1 MSSKGIMRRARR
13 LYFASLLALI
23 IPAVFAQS
31 PPARNRDDLDV
42 TMHVIV
48 DPDAK
53 VPDEIVRRITLPKPA
68 QPANGGS
75 STGTTESG
83 KPSESGAKGQKPDS
97 AAGAQ
102 GREFGQQVSE
112 DAKQRAEEAKNNKK
126 PKPENPPGK
135 PPDKPPGKP
144 PDKPPGKPPD
154 KPPGKPPDKPPGKPP
169 SPPGRPPT
177 PGG

>member
-1 MSSKGIMRRARR
+1 MSSEGIMRRARR

-23 IPAVFAQS
+23 TPAVFAQS

-53 VPDEIVRRITLPKPA
+53 VPDEIVRRIPLPKPA
-68 QPANGGS
+68 QPAA
-75 STGTTESG
+75 G
-83 KPSESGAKGQKPDS
+83 KPKGADV
-97 AAGAQ
+97 Q

-112 DAKQRAEEAKNNKK
+112 AAKQRAEEARNNKK
-126 PKPENPPGK
+126 PPPGQ
-135 PPDKPPGKP
+135 PPGR
-144 PDKPPGKPPD
+144 
-154 KPPGKPPDKPPGKPP
+154 PP

>member
-1 MSSKGIMRRARR
+1 MRRAPC

-31 PPARNRDDLDV
+31 PPARDRDDLDV

-53 VPDEIVRRITLPKPA
+53 VPDEIVRRLPLPKPA
-68 QPANGGS
+68 QPATGAAS
-75 STGTTESG
+75 SSTTESG
-83 KPSESGAKGQKPDS
+83 KPKDS
-97 AAGAQ
+97 SVK

-112 DAKQRAEEAKNNKK
+112 DAKRRSEEARKK
-126 PKPENPPGK
+126 PKPAQPPGR
-135 PPDKPPGKP
+135 
-144 PDKPPGKPPD
+144 
-154 KPPGKPPDKPPGKPP
+154 PP

-177 PGG
+177 PGS

>member
-1 MSSKGIMRRARR
+1 MSSEGIMRRARR
-13 LYFASLLALI
+13 LYFASLLALL

-53 VPDEIVRRITLPKPA
+53 VPDEIVRRIPLPKPA
-68 QPANGGS
+68 QPAQPSPGA
-75 STGTTESG
+75 TTPGTTEPG
-83 KPSESGAKGQKPDS
+83 KPNEPADKAPKPGPGPPP
-97 AAGAQ
+97 APGGQ

-112 DAKQRAEEAKNNKK
+112 EAKQRSEEARQNKK
-126 PKPENPPGK
+126 PPPA
-135 PPDKPPGKP
+135 KPPGP
-144 PDKPPGKPPD
+144 
-154 KPPGKPPDKPPGKPP
+154 PP

>member
-1 MSSKGIMRRARR
+1 MSSEGIMRRARR

-53 VPDEIVRRITLPKPA
+53 VPDEIVRRIPLPKPV
-68 QPANGGS
+68 QPAAGDT
-75 STGTTESG
+75 STPGD
-83 KPSESGAKGQKPDS
+83 KGQKP
-97 AAGAQ
+97 APGASGQ

-112 DAKQRAEEAKNNKK
+112 DAKRRAEEAKNNKK
-126 PKPENPPGK
+126 PKPEK
-135 PPDKPPGKP
+135 PPSR
-144 PDKPPGKPPD
+144 
-154 KPPGKPPDKPPGKPP
+154 PP

>member
-1 MSSKGIMRRARR
+1 MSSESIMRRARR

-23 IPAVFAQS
+23 TPAVFAQS

-53 VPDEIVRRITLPKPA
+53 VPDEIVRRIPLPKPA
-68 QPANGGS
+68 PPA
-75 STGTTESG
+75 TGTSPTESG
-83 KPSESGAKGQKPDS
+83 KSKGDNGK
-97 AAGAQ
+97 

-112 DAKQRAEEAKNNKK
+112 DAKQRSEEARNNKK
-126 PKPENPPGK
+126 PKPE
-135 PPDKPPGKP
+135 
-144 PDKPPGKPPD
+144 
-154 KPPGKPPDKPPGKPP
+154 KPPGKPP

>member
-1 MSSKGIMRRARR
+1 MSSKGIMQSARR
-13 LYFASLLALI
+13 LYLASLLALI
-23 IPAVFAQS
+23 TPAVFAQS

-53 VPDEIVRRITLPKPA
+53 VPDEIVRRIPLPKPA
-68 QPANGGS
+68 QPTPGAT
-75 STGTTESG
+75 STSTTESG
-83 KPSESGAKGQKPDS
+83 KPKGPDDK
-97 AAGAQ
+97 

-112 DAKQRAEEAKNNKK
+112 DAKQRSEEARNNKK
-126 PKPENPPGK
+126 PKPPPPGQ
-135 PPDKPPGKP
+135 PPGR
-144 PDKPPGKPPD
+144 
-154 KPPGKPPDKPPGKPP
+154 PP